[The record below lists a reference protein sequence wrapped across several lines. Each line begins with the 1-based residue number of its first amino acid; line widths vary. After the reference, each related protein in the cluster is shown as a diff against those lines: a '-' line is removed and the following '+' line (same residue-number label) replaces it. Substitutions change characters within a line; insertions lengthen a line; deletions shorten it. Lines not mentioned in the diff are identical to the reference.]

1 MYRGKHN
8 KSGAP
13 ASRRR
18 LRRPLLAAAAV
29 VLILGAAIGGTVAY
43 LVTDQNAITNTFTPA
58 NVDVEI
64 KETVQEHQK
73 TSITIQNTGNI
84 KAYIRVMLVGNTV
97 ETVDGKEVVTGSF
110 EVAPSLETGWV
121 KGNNGYY
128 YYTQPVAAGKST
140 GNLLADGSSI
150 NLKSD
155 QTVTVL
161 AQAIQSVPTNVVT
174 SVWKVTLDSN
184 GQITGGAAG

>member
-43 LVTDQNAITNTFTPA
+43 LVTGQNAITNTFTPA
-58 NVDVEI
+58 EVKVEI
-64 KETVQEHQK
+64 KETVSNHEK

-84 KAYIRVMLVGNTV
+84 EAYIRVMLVGNTV
-97 ETVDGKEVVTGSF
+97 EDGNVTGSF
-110 EVAPSLETGWV
+110 EVAPSLKTGWA
-121 KGNNGYY
+121 KGSDGYY
-128 YYTQPVAAGKST
+128 YYTKPVAAGSST
-140 GNLLADGSSI
+140 RNLLGSSI
-150 NLKSD
+150 TLKEN

-174 SVWKVTLDSN
+174 SVWKVTLDLN
-184 GQITGGAAG
+184 GQITGGAAE